1 MSCHSQNLKGEQKM
15 TFPLKITADQ
25 VPILRKNVYLKKK
38 KNQIHYAVSQ
48 SLIPKVQ
55 RFITILFFVVHIKV
69 I

>member
-1 MSCHSQNLKGEQKM
+1 MPFTKSQRR
-15 TFPLKITADQ
+15 T
-25 VPILRKNVYLKKK
+25 KNDIPTEINCRPSTYFEEEYLFEK

-55 RFITILFFVVHIKV
+55 IFITILFFVVHIKV

>member
-15 TFPLKITADQ
+15 TFPLKLTADQ
-25 VPILRKNVYLKKK
+25 VPILRKNIYLKK

-55 RFITILFFVVHIKV
+55 IFITILFFVVHIKV